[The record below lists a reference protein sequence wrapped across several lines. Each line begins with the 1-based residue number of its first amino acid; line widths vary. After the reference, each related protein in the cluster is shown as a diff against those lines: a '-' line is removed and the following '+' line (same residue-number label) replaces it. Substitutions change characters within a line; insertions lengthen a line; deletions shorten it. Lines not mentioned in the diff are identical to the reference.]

1 LAEKSGSVKIIVAI
15 NDFKEGILQKLVL
28 IDPEDNLKMT
38 EYVENFGS
46 NIDLKSFQEKTL
58 NILSSI

>member
-1 LAEKSGSVKIIVAI
+1 VQIITAI
-15 NDFKEGILQKLVL
+15 NNFKESILQKLVL

-46 NIDLKSFQEKTL
+46 NIDLKSFQKKTL